1 MKILFL
7 THYYTPEGNAPATR
21 VSALAERWVK
31 MGHEV
36 TVMTC
41 APNVPEGVVYDG
53 YCNCWT
59 GKEEING
66 VKVIRIWTYIA
77 ANKRTIR
84 RILNYLS
91 YMFSAFIHG
100 LFLPKPDIMIAT
112 SPQFFCGWAGV
123 LLHWFRRFPF
133 SLEIRDIWPE
143 SITSVDAKLP
153 SFFLR
158 VVYWMEKVMYRTAD
172 YIVTVGEGYKKKL
185 IEERNVPEEKLS
197 IIMNGVDTQHF
208 YPQPKDENL
217 LSQYGLNGK
226 FICSY
231 IGTIGMACG
240 LKTVLNAADEL
251 KKRGEDTIRFLL
263 VGDGAIREEL
273 EKEAK
278 ERKLDNVIFTGR
290 RPKKEMPAWVA
301 SSDVNL
307 VHLKKT
313 DLFTTVMPSKIFE
326 SAGCARPVIIGV
338 EGFAKDFVEKAE
350 AGIAMEPENVKDLIQ
365 ALLKMKSDPKLC
377 QTLGNN
383 AHQNICSKYN
393 RDQQAKDYIV
403 ILENVLKAP
412 MKEPSLERHDLAD
425 GYSVARR

>member
-31 MGHEV
+31 MGHDV

-41 APNVPEGVVYDG
+41 APNVPEGVVYEG
-53 YCNCWT
+53 YHNRWT
-59 GKEEING
+59 VKEEING
-66 VKVIRIWTYIA
+66 VKVIRVWTYIA
-77 ANKRTIR
+77 ANKRTVR

-133 SLEIRDIWPE
+133 ILEIRDIWPE
-143 SITSVDAKLP
+143 SIASVDAKLP
-153 SFFLR
+153 NFSMR
-158 VVYWMEKVMYRTAD
+158 IIYWMEKVMYRTAN
-172 YIVTVGEGYKKKL
+172 YIVTVGEGYRKKL

-208 YPQPKDENL
+208 YPQPKDEKL
-217 LSQYGLNGK
+217 LAQYGLNGK

-240 LKTVLNAADEL
+240 LKTVLDAAGKL
-251 KKRGEDTIRFLL
+251 KKQGEDLIRFLL
-263 VGDGAIREEL
+263 VGDGAVREDL
-273 EKEAK
+273 EKDAQ

-350 AGIAMEPENVKDLIQ
+350 AGIAMEPENADDLIQ
-365 ALLKMKSDPKLC
+365 ALLKMKSDPELC
-377 QTLGNN
+377 QKLGNN

-393 RDQQAKDYIV
+393 RDQQAKDYIA
-403 ILENVLKAP
+403 IQKNVLRASIK
-412 MKEPSLERHDLAD
+412 PSLSSHDQASD
-425 GYSVARR
+425 YQR